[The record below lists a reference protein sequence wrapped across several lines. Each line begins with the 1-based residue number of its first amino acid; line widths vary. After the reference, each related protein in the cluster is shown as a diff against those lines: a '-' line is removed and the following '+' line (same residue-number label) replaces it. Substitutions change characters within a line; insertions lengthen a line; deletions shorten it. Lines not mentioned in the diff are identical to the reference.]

1 MVLGMPAIQVNRKL
15 EGVCVAV
22 LTGCYFVWLATAI
35 IPSASENVRLV
46 SVFSPDG
53 ATHVEVLGQ
62 ALSEGTLRIDFSPY
76 GHLPFN
82 LALVPLLLMSFLAPV
97 TDQSIIITLRLVS
110 AVAGAATVLCTFFLA
125 RRYFGRLVGWVS
137 ACLLCGISLSF
148 IEWSVVSHPD
158 IPQLFFLMLGLY
170 FCCRLGEDKSRE
182 FLVLASASAGLAFAC
197 KYSGLF
203 LLPVIWLVA
212 VGGNAGRDEVDPFR
226 NDARQVRK
234 WARGLT
240 LAAGIGSVLL
250 GLVMSAELVARLLT
264 SDGAVESSNLPI
276 IREFRIL
283 LGATGC
289 ALIVL
294 GILRWPWRVVARS
307 ELLARTLSQVG
318 ISVAA
323 FITAF
328 VIGSPFSL
336 WKLNFL
342 YGMISQSR
350 HVAFGHVFRGEG
362 GVQGWLSLLVSQDF
376 LGVTFAA
383 MGAVGLLYLFH
394 DLATKEGK
402 PLSIGQRL
410 AGQVIRPE
418 LILWL
423 WVLLYL
429 GFLVLR
435 VRMFEPRY
443 LLPVLPVLIILAVQF
458 LAQLA
463 RASLEASSRKFAVPV
478 LVLFLVLGA
487 ADFASSITRLREF
500 RAAERVRVEESPAV
514 RVGLWLAETF
524 EANSRVLY
532 DSYSY
537 VPPAFAEAQLTF
549 AGTREDLEI
558 FAPDVVIVSEEISQR
573 YVDPTKASQF
583 GAGEAKYLEHLQYYR
598 SLRDG
603 SLGFTQIMNFGEVHL
618 YANR

>member
-1 MVLGMPAIQVNRKL
+1 MNRNL
-15 EGVCVAV
+15 EGICVAV
-22 LTGCYFVWLATAI
+22 LTGCYFVWLATAM
-35 IPSASENVRLV
+35 IPTASENIRLV
-46 SVFSPDG
+46 SVFNSDEP
-53 ATHVEVLGQ
+53 TQLELLRQ
-62 ALSEGTLRIDFSPY
+62 ALSQGTLRIDYSQY
-76 GHLPFN
+76 GHLQFN
-82 LALVPLLLMSFLAPV
+82 LALIPLFLMSFLTPV
-97 TDQSIIITLRLVS
+97 TDQSIIISLRLVS

-137 ACLLCGISLSF
+137 ACLLCGISLNF
-148 IEWSVVSHPD
+148 IEWSVYAHPD
-158 IPQLFFLMLGLY
+158 VPQLFFLMLGLY
-170 FCCRLGEDKSRE
+170 FCCRLGGDKSRE
-182 FLVLASASAGLAFAC
+182 SLVLASASAGLAFAC

-212 VGGNAGRDEVDPFR
+212 VGGNAGRDEVGPFR
-226 NDARQVRK
+226 SAALLVRK

-240 LAAGIGSVLL
+240 LAAGIGSVSL
-250 GLVMSAELVARLLT
+250 GLVMRVELVARLLT
-264 SDGAVESSNLPI
+264 SDGAVESSNLPV

-289 ALIVL
+289 VLIVL
-294 GILRWPWRVVARS
+294 GILRWPWRLLARS
-307 ELLARTLSQVG
+307 DFLARTLSQVG

-350 HVAFGHVFRGEG
+350 HVAFGHYFRGEG
-362 GVQGWLSLLVSQDF
+362 GVQGWLSLLVSQDL

-383 MGAVGLLYLFH
+383 MAAVGLLYLFH
-394 DLATKEGK
+394 DLATKEAQH
-402 PLSIGQRL
+402 LSIGQRL
-410 AGQVIRPE
+410 AGPVIRPE
-418 LILWL
+418 VILWL

-429 GFLVLR
+429 GFLVMR
-435 VRMFEPRY
+435 VRMMEPRY
-443 LLPVLPVLIILAVQF
+443 LLPVFPVLIILAGQF

-463 RASLEASSRKFAVPV
+463 RASLDAVSRKFAVPV

-487 ADFASSITRLREF
+487 ADFASSITRVQEF
-500 RAAERVRVEESPAV
+500 RATERLRVEKSPAV
-514 RVGLWLAETF
+514 RAGLWLAETF
-524 EANSRVLY
+524 EADSRVLY

-549 AGTREDLEI
+549 AGTSEDLEI

-573 YVDPTKASQF
+573 FVDPTKASQF
-583 GAGEAKYLEHLQYYR
+583 GAGEAQYREHLQYYR
-598 SLRDG
+598 GLRDG
-603 SLGFTQIMNFGEVHL
+603 SFGFTQMMNFGKVQV
-618 YANR
+618 YAKR

>member
-1 MVLGMPAIQVNRKL
+1 MPAILISRKL
-15 EGVCVAV
+15 EGISVAV
-22 LTGCYFVWLATAI
+22 LTGCYFVWLAIAI

-53 ATHVEVLGQ
+53 ATQLEVLRQ

-82 LALVPLLLMSFLAPV
+82 LALVPLLLMGFLGSV

-137 ACLLCGISLSF
+137 AFLLGGISLNF
-148 IEWSVVSHPD
+148 IQLSVLAHPD
-158 IPQLFFLMLGLY
+158 VPQLFFLMLGLY
-170 FCCRLGEDKSRE
+170 FCCRLGGDNSRE

-212 VGGNAGRDEVDPFR
+212 AGGNPGRNVVDLFR
-226 NDARQVRK
+226 RDVLQVRK
-234 WARGLT
+234 MARGLT
-240 LAAGIGSVLL
+240 LAAGIGSFSL
-250 GLVMSAELVARLLT
+250 GLVMSAELAARLFA
-264 SDGAVESSNLPI
+264 SDGVVDSRNLPVI
-276 IREFRIL
+276 TEFRIL

-294 GILRWPWRVVARS
+294 GILPWPWRIVARS
-307 ELLARTLSQVG
+307 DLVARTLSQVG

-328 VIGSPFSL
+328 VFGSPFSL
-336 WKLNFL
+336 WKFAFL
-342 YGMISQSR
+342 KGMISESR
-350 HVAFGHVFRGEG
+350 HVTFGHIFRGEG
-362 GVQGWLSLLVSQDF
+362 GVQGWLSLLVSEDF

-383 MGAVGLLYLFH
+383 MAAVGFLYLFH
-394 DLATKEGK
+394 DLAKKEARH
-402 PLSIGQRL
+402 LSIAQRWTR
-410 AGQVIRPE
+410 QVIRPE
-418 LILWL
+418 VILWL
-423 WVLLYL
+423 WVFLYL
-429 GFLVLR
+429 SFLVMR
-435 VRMFEPRY
+435 VHMLETRY

-458 LAQLA
+458 LAQLVQ
-463 RASLEASSRKFAVPV
+463 ASLGAASRKLAVPV
-478 LVLFLVLGA
+478 LVLFLVFGA
-487 ADFASSITRLREF
+487 VEFVSSITRVQEF
-500 RAAERVRVEESPAV
+500 RATERVRVESSPAV
-514 RVGLWLAETF
+514 RAGLWLAETF

-532 DSYSY
+532 DNYSY
-537 VPPAFAEAQLTF
+537 VPPAFVEAQLTF
-549 AGTREDLEI
+549 AGTIEDLEN
-558 FAPDVVIVSEEISQR
+558 FEPDLVLVSDEISQR

-583 GAGEAKYLEHLQYYR
+583 GAGEAKYIEHLQYYR

-603 SLGFTQIMNFGEVHL
+603 SLGFTQILDFGEVQV
-618 YANR
+618 YAKR